1 MGTSD
6 ERILDLIFAK
16 LENIEKDLKSYRK
29 ESIQKFTTLE
39 TESKI
44 NARVSG
50 GVWGF
55 VAGLAMILVKFIAD
69 HLSKY

>member
-16 LENIEKDLKSYRK
+16 LETIEKDLKSYRE

-39 TESKI
+39 TEGKI

-50 GVWGF
+50 GVWGL
-55 VAGLAMILVKFIAD
+55 VAGVAMIIVKFIAD
-69 HLSKY
+69 HLGK